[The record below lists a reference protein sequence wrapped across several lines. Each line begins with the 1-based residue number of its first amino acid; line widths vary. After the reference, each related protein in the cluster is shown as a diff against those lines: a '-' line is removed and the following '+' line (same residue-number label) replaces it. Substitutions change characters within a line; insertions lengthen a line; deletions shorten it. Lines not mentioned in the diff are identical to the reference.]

1 MEISIIAIILIAWE
15 ELTKGIPNSRQRK
28 IIQEQR
34 DLKKHFDHLDNLY
47 GCYTDK
53 NGITQFKPHNNNK

>member
-1 MEISIIAIILIAWE
+1 MGIIIIAIMLIAWE
-15 ELTKGIPNSRQRK
+15 ELTKGVPNSKQKK

-47 GCYTDK
+47 GCYADK
-53 NGITQFKPHNNNK
+53 NGITQLKLHNNSK